1 MASLL
6 FRPASALSLLATG
19 AVFGALI
26 RPAIYISIGFAAG
39 WYSYQQCNGDTA
51 VLLSKVSEATQ
62 TGLQT
67 AVTLVNNSSSSAPS
81 SGPGERKK

>member
-51 VLLSKVSEATQ
+51 VLLSKVSEVAGQ
-62 TGLQT
+62 GLQK
-67 AVTLVNNSSSSAPS
+67 AITLVNDPS
-81 SGPGERKK
+81 SGGPGERKK